1 MKVMGLARACVG
13 ALLLALVCAQSATAE
28 VVTLQAL
35 EQRALQNR
43 PALAAGSARTRAAR
57 AQIEQA
63 ESAYYPTLSLQA
75 QSGVGP
81 GRDLFPI
88 DVSCD
93 PEDLDCVR
101 TGDDIVLIPG
111 AREINDS
118 SAFLPSVRSEL
129 DLELKSSLYDFGRTR
144 AAVEAGRAQHASAQA
159 EEDAARH
166 AIVLAVRG
174 AYLAWL
180 GQSELLAIAESAA
193 TDAERRSQR
202 VQSLIEEG
210 ARPKA
215 ELSIARAEEMLAKL
229 ELQRARGALAAA
241 RLGVEHAV
249 GSRLGAAAEPD
260 RALLQSSAEAP
271 HAGDDAALRALALRL
286 RAASADAR
294 RLERA
299 DAPLLAGALSAGV
312 RAQDEHVFPAYA
324 VGLSFSLPLLDGGGA
339 DAAADAARA
348 RAGAIAAELQ
358 AERERRRN
366 DRDRAELDRDNA
378 RAQLETASA
387 LLEVVTQR
395 VSEAEQSYELG
406 ATGLEPV
413 AQARALLRR
422 AQTEV
427 VHARLAQAEAA
438 LRLSPR

>member
-1 MKVMGLARACVG
+1 
-13 ALLLALVCAQSATAE
+13 
-28 VVTLQAL
+28 VVTLAAL

-43 PALAAGSARTRAAR
+43 PALAAGSARTRAAG
-57 AQIEQA
+57 AELEQA
-63 ESAYYPTLSLQA
+63 RSAYYPTLALQA
-75 QSGVGP
+75 QSSLGP
-81 GRDLFPI
+81 GRQLFTI
-88 DVSCD
+88 DETCASTGMGCD
-93 PEDLDCVR
+93 PNG
-101 TGDDIVLIPG
+101 GDAVLVQG
-111 AREINDS
+111 VREIDDDD
-118 SAFLPSVRSEL
+118 AFLPSVRSEL
-129 DLELKSSLYDFGRTR
+129 DLELKSSLYDFGRTS

-159 EEDAARH
+159 EEDAARQ
-166 AIVLAVRG
+166 AIVLGVRG

-180 GQSELLAIAESAA
+180 GHSELLAIAESAA

-215 ELSIARAEEMLAKL
+215 ELSIARADEMLAKL

-249 GSRLGAAAEPD
+249 GSQLAAGAEPD
-260 RALLQSSAEAP
+260 RALLQTEAP
-271 HAGDDAALRALALRL
+271 AQAPRAGDDAALRALALKQ
-286 RAASADAR
+286 RAASAVAQ

-312 RAQDEHVFPAYA
+312 RTQDKRVFPAYA

-339 DAAADAARA
+339 DAGADAARA

-358 AERERRRN
+358 VEREQRRN

-395 VSEAEQSYELG
+395 VTEAEQSYELG
-406 ATGLEPV
+406 ATSLEPV